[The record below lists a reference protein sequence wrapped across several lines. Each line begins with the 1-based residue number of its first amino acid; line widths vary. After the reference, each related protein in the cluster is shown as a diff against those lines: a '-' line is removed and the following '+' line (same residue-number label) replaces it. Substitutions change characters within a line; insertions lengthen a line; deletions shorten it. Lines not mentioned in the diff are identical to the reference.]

1 MKELQNIDSAISVFK
16 AYLKKNGLRKTYE
29 RFAILEQ
36 VSKTDGHF
44 TAEQLFDAMQKDF
57 RVSLAS
63 VYNNFELLQKAGL
76 IVKHQ
81 FNGNSALYERTFN
94 IQSHHHLVCLH
105 CGKVKEFSDRNLK
118 TYIGTKK
125 FNNLYPSHFTLYI
138 YGLCRRCYKATYISK
153 LGENEAETDNE
164 NPN

>member
-1 MKELQNIDSAISVFK
+1 MKELQTFDSVVSVFK
-16 AYLKKNGLRKTYE
+16 SYLKKNGLRKTFE
-29 RFAILEQ
+29 RLAILEQ

-44 TAEQLFDAMQKDF
+44 TAEQLFEAMQKDF

-81 FNGNSALYERTFN
+81 FNSNSALYERTFN
-94 IQSHHHLVCLH
+94 IQAHHHLVCTN
-105 CGKVKEFSDRNLK
+105 CGKVKEFTDKNLK
-118 TYIGTKK
+118 IYIGTKK

-138 YGLCRRCYKATYISK
+138 YGLCRRCYKASNTSK
-153 LGENEAETDNE
+153 LTENDTDIDDE